1 MESEVNRVGV
11 VPGALLRGDSGGGRS
26 GHIVEVF
33 VSKAMLGL
41 NRPRVF
47 LTGGL
52 SVPDWGMHCH
62 ERGYYSFAVFIYISF

>member
-11 VPGALLRGDSGGGRS
+11 VPSALLRGDSGGGRS

-52 SVPDWGMHCH
+52 SVPD
-62 ERGYYSFAVFIYISF
+62 